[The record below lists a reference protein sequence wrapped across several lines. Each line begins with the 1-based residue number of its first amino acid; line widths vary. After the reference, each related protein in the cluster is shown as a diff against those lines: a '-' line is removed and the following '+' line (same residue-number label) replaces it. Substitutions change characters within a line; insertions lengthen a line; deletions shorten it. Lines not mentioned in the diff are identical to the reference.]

1 MTREMILI
9 SIWDDNPYVIA
20 PKKKAAYVNKEFMSP
35 QELLKYKEEQEELAR
50 KAELPPDIPPADRSR
65 LNLIFEM
72 HTALSCGRY
81 IKNRA
86 NGASFC

>member
-35 QELLKYKEEQEELAR
+35 QELIKYKEEQEELAR

-72 HTALSCGRY
+72 LYRVIVT
-81 IKNRA
+81 
-86 NGASFC
+86 